1 MPDEAEVRGLL
12 ALLLLTDAR
21 RAARTSAD
29 GAIVLLPDQDRAA
42 WDQALIAEGHA
53 LVRACLRRNQPGPY
67 QIQAAINAVHA
78 DAATAAETDWRQI
91 VALYDQLLIYAPTPV
106 VELNRAVALAE
117 AGDVTTA
124 LAAIEELD
132 LDGYHLYHAARADL
146 LARLGRAQDASAAY
160 DAALRLTG
168 NAAERRLLEASATRS
183 AESPPT
189 THACPRAGAPRTR
202 AACA

>member
-1 MPDEAEVRGLL
+1 M
-12 ALLLLTDAR
+12 
-21 RAARTSAD
+21 
-29 GAIVLLPDQDRAA
+29 
-42 WDQALIAEGHA
+42 
-53 LVRACLRRNQPGPY
+53 RACLRRNQPGPY

-117 AGDVTTA
+117 AGDVITA
-124 LAAIEELD
+124 LGTIEELD

-160 DAALRLTG
+160 DAALCLTG
-168 NAAERRLLEASATRS
+168 NAAERRLLEAKRDAV
-183 AESPPT
+183 
-189 THACPRAGAPRTR
+189 G
-202 AACA
+202 